1 MLLVYFRKEQNIKYA
16 HFCALL
22 LEDECMKEKLK
33 ESIHICDGECPVVD
47 ALEIIGGKWRI
58 PIIWNLYIEKK
69 LRYNELKRSIPGI
82 TNIMLTRSLQSLEK
96 HGLIK
101 RVEYNKVPPHVEY
114 FLTDMCK
121 ELMPALEIIN
131 EWGKSLS

>member
-1 MLLVYFRKEQNIKYA
+1 MKDK
-16 HFCALL
+16 
-22 LEDECMKEKLK
+22 LEKTLHVCNG
-33 ESIHICDGECPVVD
+33 ICPVVD

-58 PIIWNLYIEKK
+58 PIIWNLYTEKK

-101 RVEYNKVPPHVEY
+101 RIEYNKVPPHVEY
-114 FLTDMCK
+114 SLTNKCK
-121 ELMPALEIIN
+121 DLMPALEIIN
-131 EWGKSLS
+131 EWGKSLT